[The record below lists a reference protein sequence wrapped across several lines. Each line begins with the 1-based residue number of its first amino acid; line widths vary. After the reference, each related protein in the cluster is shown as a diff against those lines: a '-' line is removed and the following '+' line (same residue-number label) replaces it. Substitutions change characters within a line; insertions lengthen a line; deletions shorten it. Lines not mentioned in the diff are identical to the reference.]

1 MRKVSGGRGKA
12 AKLAYLVRLEMGID
26 EILEMGVPS

>member
-1 MRKVSGGRGKA
+1 
-12 AKLAYLVRLEMGID
+12 MGID